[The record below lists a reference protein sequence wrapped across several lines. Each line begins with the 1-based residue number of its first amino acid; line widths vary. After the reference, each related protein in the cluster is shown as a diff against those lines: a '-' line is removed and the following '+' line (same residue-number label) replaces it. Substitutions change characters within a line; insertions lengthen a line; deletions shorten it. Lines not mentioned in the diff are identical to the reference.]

1 MDTESRSSHRR
12 PEPAGAVCAAL
23 VTAVLTIAAL
33 PVTASAQEAP
43 AERNCFRSWTVSFM
57 EESEP
62 FTVDRAPWVLRW
74 RRITPTHT
82 EHDGLFAELYRVEEG
97 EKTEDQVAAVNT
109 DHEGH
114 EGTVTVEE
122 TGTFWLDMESWSEKT
137 EWRIRAC
144 HPAEPPP
151 EGGAR

>member
-1 MDTESRSSHRR
+1 MDTESRSSRR
-12 PEPAGAVCAAL
+12 GTGSAAAVFVAL
-23 VTAVLTIAAL
+23 VTVVLTVAAL
-33 PVTASAQEAP
+33 PAAAPAQEAST
-43 AERNCFRSWTVSFM
+43 ERTCFRNWTVSFM
-57 EESEP
+57 AESEP

-74 RRITPTHT
+74 QRTTPTHT
-82 EHDGLFAELYRVEEG
+82 KHDGLFAELYRVEEG